1 MGRDRW
7 PFDGLQL
14 AAYKLELG
22 IHAQTKE
29 EIVDIACQMVAMRTR
44 IQRADKMVGQYP
56 EDEGVLELRSGLD
69 GDIVK
74 YRRMV
79 ESFREVGQEN
89 TLRT

>member
-1 MGRDRW
+1 VLRVLPSSR
-7 PFDGLQL
+7 
-14 AAYKLELG
+14 KLELG
-22 IHAQTKE
+22 IQAQTKE
-29 EIVDIACQMVAMRTR
+29 EKVDIACQMVAMRTR

-79 ESFREVGQEN
+79 ESFLRGGAREHIKDMK
-89 TLRT
+89 